1 MNTKQK
7 IFNVMRTALTETTS
21 KDINHEVMVEKEA
34 NIKMANAKK
43 KWLIE
48 YQAEREKKREYIR
61 ENVSAKGLDS
71 SKLLQKLQKAKDMII
86 PSIDDFTLTELTNLV
101 DELAHEENLQKEQEN
116 EGMEM
121 IDSATKPNSGT
132 ANGGSGEVFENQ
144 SALALFDKL
153 QE

>member
-61 ENVSAKGLDS
+61 ENVNAKGLDS

-101 DELAHEENLQKEQEN
+101 DE
-116 EGMEM
+116 
-121 IDSATKPNSGT
+121 
-132 ANGGSGEVFENQ
+132 
-144 SALALFDKL
+144 
-153 QE
+153 